1 MQTIDLATQG
11 IRDLNKLLHQADTTE
26 DIVVSNPGGKHSVA
40 VGAMVPVTVNVQ
52 GHVGYYC
59 AGMNADAQIVVDGNA
74 GPGLAENMMSGVVR
88 VSGDASQYCAATSHG
103 GLIVV
108 EGNAAARCG
117 ISMKGSDIVVGGSV
131 GHMSAFMAQKG
142 RLVVCGDAGDALGDS
157 IYEAR
162 LYVRGS
168 VASTGADCVQKE
180 MRAEHIEELE
190 GLLQSAKISSCK
202 AKDFKRYGSA
212 RSLYHFNIDNAN
224 AY

>member
-1 MQTIDLATQG
+1 MHTIDLATQG
-11 IRDLNKLLHQADTTE
+11 IRDLNQLLHQPEMND
-26 DIVVSNPGGKHSVA
+26 DIVVNNPGGKHSVA
-40 VGAMVPVTVNVQ
+40 VGAMVPVTVNVH

-59 AGMNADAQIVVDGNA
+59 AGMNADAEIVVDGNA
-74 GPGLAENMMSGVVR
+74 GPGLAENMMSGTVR

-103 GLIVV
+103 GLIVI

-168 VASTGADCVQKE
+168 VASTGADCIEKD
-180 MRAEHIEELE
+180 MRDEHLQELEEL
-190 GLLQSAKISSCK
+190 LQAAKIAGCK
-202 AKDFKRYGSA
+202 AKDFRRYGSA